1 MSSVWANLDVITSAA
16 GRGGKGFV
24 LEIRI
29 LGPLEVTDG
38 GVKVPVRGKRR
49 VALLTG
55 LASSPDMVAS
65 RDRLVDLVWADTP
78 PTDPVHALHS
88 LVSQVRQAL
97 GNADLIEAAGD
108 GYALRRDLVE
118 VDVVA
123 FRRLVTDGRR
133 AADAGDPVQASH
145 VLAEALGLW
154 RGEVLDGVDVPTALL
169 PDVGELEELR
179 RSAIETRLQAELD
192 LGHHD
197 RLIGELRSLTQA
209 DPFRERVWGMLMV
222 ALYRSGRQS
231 EALRAYQDAREH
243 LGEMVGIEP
252 GPELRDLEEKILLQ
266 DTSIAPVSPR
276 ASRTHNLPEFWTTF
290 IGRVD
295 ELNAI
300 TKLFDR
306 ARLVT
311 LVGPGGVGKTRMAVE
326 AARRLI
332 ADGGDARFVDLTQIE
347 RSEDVVPAVGVAL
360 GLLESSHDAVPQSG
374 LDIEAL
380 VTSYT
385 ASREPLIVLDNCEQ
399 VIDEAARIAGLVLDA
414 GPGVRVLATSREEL
428 RVAGEQAWEAPS
440 LTLFGFEGP
449 DGGVDLLGSDAVRLF
464 ADRASA
470 ASTTFELTADN
481 IDQVATV
488 CHRLEGMALAIELA
502 AAQVRVFGLPEIL
515 ERLDRQLALLAG
527 GPRSADARHQSL
539 RAAIEWSYRLLTQ
552 DEQRVLNGLAVFAG
566 TFDVAAVEE
575 LFADAPV
582 DGVFGELVRKS
593 LVVAEAGPG
602 GRRRYRL
609 LESVREF
616 AGAELATTDDALLL
630 PARHAELFLYRAEAA
645 WEQSETK
652 DRRLVAERLLLD
664 LANLR
669 AALAWLQN
677 NDTDRLMQ
685 LCGALGWFWEFH
697 YLDVDAEQWT
707 EHALATTVDDDSP
720 RRARALEA
728 AAAGLRS
735 GGVARRDHA
744 IERAWQAVAM
754 YRRLGDQHGEA
765 RTGLWLN
772 RLDLLFEEL
781 TDRGLSS
788 ERICELYRASGPK
801 WGYAT
806 ALSRHAG
813 YLIWVDRSRSFE
825 LAGEAADI
833 FLELG
838 DEVSWA
844 QVVVLRNFMALMTEA
859 DEIFD
864 DDVARALAT
873 LEQRDGDRSIF
884 PDLLH
889 AALAREHADW
899 ETAERN
905 ARRALEVTM
914 DKQGQHKGMTAG
926 YLAWIKFD
934 SGDPAGAVE
943 YFRLAADAY
952 RPHQNFHGQLHVVEA
967 LMTVASSLG
976 LYQLGARLHGA
987 AHAFRTSLVEGAFS
1001 ETGYEMH
1008 EWDARRY
1015 EPSLD
1020 RIRTNLTAEELEVAV
1035 AEGGAWSLDD
1045 AIDEATTAMAG
1056 ARTDR

>member
-1 MSSVWANLDVITSAA
+1 MSRVWKRCGVITSTT
-16 GRGGKGFV
+16 GRGGKRFV

-29 LGPLEVTDG
+29 LGPLEVTDD
-38 GVKVPVRGKRR
+38 GVKVSVRGRRR
-49 VALLTG
+49 VALLAG
-55 LASSPDMVAS
+55 LAASPDMVAS
-65 RDRLVDLVWADTP
+65 RDRLVEAVWADAP
-78 PTDPVHALHS
+78 PRDPVHALHS

-108 GYALRRDLVE
+108 SYTLQHDLVE
-118 VDVVA
+118 VDVTA
-123 FRRLVTDGRR
+123 FRRLVADGRR
-133 AADAGDPVQASH
+133 AADAGDQAQASR
-145 VLAEALGLW
+145 LFAEALGLW
-154 RGEVLDGVDVPTALL
+154 RGQVLDGIDVPAVLL
-169 PDVGELEELR
+169 PEVGELEELHR
-179 RSAIETRLQAELD
+179 AAIEARLQAELE

-197 RLIGELRSLTQA
+197 RVIGELRALTLA
-209 DPFRERVWGMLMV
+209 DPLRERAWGMLMV

-243 LGEMVGIEP
+243 LGELVGIEP
-252 GPELRDLEEKILLQ
+252 GPELRDLEEKILVQ
-266 DTSIAPVSPR
+266 DSSIASAPPPAAR
-276 ASRTHNLPEFWTTF
+276 MHNLPEFWTAF
-290 IGRVD
+290 IGRLD
-295 ELNAI
+295 ELEAI
-300 TKLFDR
+300 TRLFDR
-306 ARLVT
+306 SRLVT
-311 LVGPGGVGKTRMAVE
+311 LVGPGGVGKTRLAVE
-326 AARRLI
+326 AARVLI
-332 ADGGDARFVDLTQIE
+332 ADGGEARFVDLSQIE
-347 RSEDVVPAVGVAL
+347 RPDDVVPAVGVAL
-360 GLLESSHDAVPQSG
+360 GLLESNYDAVPHSG

-399 VIDEAARIAGLVLDA
+399 VIDEAARIAGLVLNA
-414 GPGVRVLATSREEL
+414 GPGVRVLATSREGL
-428 RVAGEQAWEAPS
+428 RVAGEQVWEAPS

-575 LFADAPV
+575 LFADALV

-630 PARHAELFLYRAEAA
+630 PARHAELFLDRAEAA

-677 NDTDRLMQ
+677 NDTDRLLQ

-697 YLDVDAEQWT
+697 YLDADAEQWT
-707 EHALATTVDDDSP
+707 EHALATTVDEDSP

-735 GGVARRDHA
+735 AGVARRDHA
-744 IERAWQAVAM
+744 IERAWQGVAM
-754 YRRLGDQHGEA
+754 YRRLGDEHGEA
-765 RTGLWLN
+765 RTGLWLG

-781 TDRGLSS
+781 TERGLSV
-788 ERICELYRASGPK
+788 ERICELYRESGSR
-801 WGYAT
+801 WGYASAT
-806 ALSRHAG
+806 FKHAG
-813 YLIWVDRSRSFE
+813 YLIWADRTRSFA
-825 LAGEAADI
+825 LAGEAAEI

-859 DEIFD
+859 DVDFD

-873 LEQRDGDRSIF
+873 LELRDGDRSVF
-884 PDLLH
+884 PDLLR
-889 AALAREHADW
+889 ASLAREHFDW
-899 ETAERN
+899 ETAERH
-905 ARRALEVTM
+905 ALQALELAM
-914 DKQGQHKGMTAG
+914 DTPDQLKGMTAG

-967 LMTVASSLG
+967 LMTVAAGMDRFL
-976 LYQLGARLHGA
+976 LGARLHGA
-987 AHAFRTSLVEGAFS
+987 ARAFRTSLVEGPFR
-1001 ETGYEMH
+1001 ETGYDMH

-1020 RIRTNLTAEELEVAV
+1020 RIRTNLTAKEFETAV
-1035 AEGGAWSLDD
+1035 TEGSGWSLDQAVD
-1045 AIDEATTAMAG
+1045 VATTTMAG
-1056 ARTDR
+1056 SRIDH